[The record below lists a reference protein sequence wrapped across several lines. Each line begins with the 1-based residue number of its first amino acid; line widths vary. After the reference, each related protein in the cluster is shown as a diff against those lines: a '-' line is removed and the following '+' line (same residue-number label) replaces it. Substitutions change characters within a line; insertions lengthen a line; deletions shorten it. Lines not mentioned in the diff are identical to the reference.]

1 MSTCFDKGKLSPSV
15 QRAQLAKIRKK
26 CNSFRVLH
34 TANAPSPMLLGIC
47 DILTHKH
54 SFIALFFN
62 LDHYGL
68 FSLTDSMIQHRSC
81 IYSAQSSLS
90 IFTQNY
96 LRKCKDI
103 YFMLQ
108 NKYLFIYEDSFGAKI
123 LKDDCALWTWIHKSS
138 DRFSPPLH
146 L

>member
-1 MSTCFDKGKLSPSV
+1 MSNWDNHLFHAYKPNL
-15 QRAQLAKIRKK
+15 
-26 CNSFRVLH
+26 LH
-34 TANAPSPMLLGIC
+34 YFSI
-47 DILTHKH
+47 
-54 SFIALFFN
+54 

-81 IYSAQSSLS
+81 VFSAQSSLS

-123 LKDDCALWTWIHKSS
+123 LKDDCAL
-138 DRFSPPLH
+138 
-146 L
+146 